1 MVCAP
6 AAFDTLKVQAQSIVM
21 DVQRRQR
28 PIQRLW
34 LKCLQRPQQ
43 QRLIPVAGDGHRLG
57 EKMRLNRC
65 DRRLALH
72 WAVVD
77 TGVVQ
82 GHRDGCQG
90 SDVLMLEHIAWL
102 ELPPGLPCP
111 ADHLQGQNGV
121 AAQLEEVVGD
131 THLLDAQDLG
141 PDRRQGPFD
150 LAARCDVGL
159 DGDLPFG
166 RRQLLAVQLAVGRQ
180 RHGFELYEAPWH
192 HVFGHVLA

>member
-1 MVCAP
+1 MPVVCAP
-6 AAFDTLKVQAQSIVM
+6 AAFDTLKVQAQRIM
-21 DVQRRQR
+21 MGVQRCQR
-28 PIQRLW
+28 PIQGLW

-43 QRLIPVAGDGHRLG
+43 QCLIPVAGDGHRLG
-57 EKMRLNRC
+57 EKMRLNRR

-72 WAVVD
+72 RAAID

-82 GHRDGCQG
+82 GHRDGRQG

-102 ELPPGLPCP
+102 ELPPGLPRP

-121 AAQLEEVVGD
+121 AAQLEEIVGD
-131 THLLDAQDLG
+131 THLFDAQDLG

-150 LAARCDVGL
+150 LAARCTVGL

-166 RRQLLAVQLAVGRQ
+166 RWQLLAIELAVG
-180 RHGFELYEAPWH
+180 
-192 HVFGHVLA
+192 